1 MKIDKMVAS
10 ILMVMAT
17 ASYAEPVAYMPNN
30 TGGKIVITNEPCTK
44 GKKTYEGLFRLYTY
58 SPNGDTSEGCFAF
71 EKDTIRVFW
80 PDAQKEYRYELS
92 GFIMYQTK

>member
-30 TGGKIVITNEPCTK
+30 TGGKIVITNEI
-44 GKKTYEGLFRLYTY
+44 GR
-58 SPNGDTSEGCFAF
+58 AH
-71 EKDTIRVFW
+71 V
-80 PDAQKEYRYELS
+80 
-92 GFIMYQTK
+92 